1 MLDVCLAEDDVRP
14 LSTRAELTP
23 PLTARKTQNSRLK
36 GLNEKVERLL
46 QVCAAHAL
54 HRNA

>member
-1 MLDVCLAEDDVRP
+1 MLDVWMAEDDVRP

-36 GLNEKVERLL
+36 GLNENVERLL
-46 QVCAAHAL
+46 QV
-54 HRNA
+54 